1 MENKNIL
8 GLDVLRGIGIFTVI
22 FLHSAF
28 YYYDDIF
35 QLDFNEPPL
44 IITLIG
50 LLLMFAG
57 LFAMIS
63 GLVHTWQFYQ
73 KQNITNSSIFK
84 YKIKFGLIV
93 LLIAYLYFIFT
104 GPGLINFELENFD
117 NSILVD
123 LIRFQKLTLPSLDR
137 LTYVDSL
144 VMIGLN
150 IILLTV
156 VFRIMKHVSLKKA
169 PPLFLSLA
177 LVWILLSLIR
187 LPLYEF
193 WQTSFD
199 EGRLLY
205 LVPLNLLVAKNNP
218 ISPFFSFALFGSWLA
233 TLLLNYDLK
242 VVIKKTLP
250 IGLVLFVTGI
260 LLYLNLEDTMLERQI
275 DLKWY
280 SIMIAQLGLFILLII
295 LFIKRYSNKS
305 ENKLVTIFFTNFS
318 KGGLSA
324 FFFESVISALIYRVL
339 IMIFPNLYLNMTK
352 GLLFGFAL
360 AMLWGMGL
368 MIWRK
373 YHFKYSLEY
382 LIANRLN
389 KSAPS
394 TKLKKLVKTEP

>member
-169 PPLFLSLA
+169 PSLFLSLA

-218 ISPFFSFALFGSWLA
+218 IFPFFSFALFGSWLA
-233 TLLLNYDLK
+233 TLLLKYDLK

-260 LLYLNLEDTMLERQI
+260 VLYLNLEDTMLERQI

-280 SIMIAQLGLFILLII
+280 SIMVAQLGLFILLII
-295 LFIKRYSNKS
+295 LFIKRFSNKS

-339 IMIFPNLYLNMTK
+339 IMVFPDLYFDMTK

-360 AMLWGMGL
+360 AMLWGIGL

-382 LIANRLN
+382 LIANHLN

-394 TKLKKLVKTEP
+394 TKLEKLVKTEP

>member
-169 PPLFLSLA
+169 PSLFLSLA

-218 ISPFFSFALFGSWLA
+218 IFPFFSFALFGSWLA
-233 TLLLNYDLK
+233 TLLLKYDLK

-260 LLYLNLEDTMLERQI
+260 VLYLNLEDTMLERQI

-339 IMIFPNLYLNMTK
+339 IMVFPDLYFDMTK

-360 AMLWGMGL
+360 AMLWGIGL

-382 LIANRLN
+382 LIANHLN

-394 TKLKKLVKTEP
+394 TKLEKLVKTEP

>member
-1 MENKNIL
+1 M
-8 GLDVLRGIGIFTVI
+8 
-22 FLHSAF
+22 
-28 YYYDDIF
+28 
-35 QLDFNEPPL
+35 
-44 IITLIG
+44 
-50 LLLMFAG
+50 
-57 LFAMIS
+57 
-63 GLVHTWQFYQ
+63 
-73 KQNITNSSIFK
+73 
-84 YKIKFGLIV
+84 
-93 LLIAYLYFIFT
+93 
-104 GPGLINFELENFD
+104 
-117 NSILVD
+117 D

-169 PPLFLSLA
+169 PSLFLSLA

-218 ISPFFSFALFGSWLA
+218 IFPFFSFALFGSWLA
-233 TLLLNYDLK
+233 TLLLKYDLK

-260 LLYLNLEDTMLERQI
+260 VLYLNLEDTMLERQI

-280 SIMIAQLGLFILLII
+280 SIMVAQLGLFILLII
-295 LFIKRYSNKS
+295 LFIKRFSNKS

-339 IMIFPNLYLNMTK
+339 IMVFPDLYFDMTK

-360 AMLWGMGL
+360 AMLWGIGL

-382 LIANRLN
+382 LIANHLN

-394 TKLKKLVKTEP
+394 TKLEKLVKTEP

>member
-169 PPLFLSLA
+169 PSLFLSLA

-218 ISPFFSFALFGSWLA
+218 IFPFFSFALFGSWLA

>member
-169 PPLFLSLA
+169 PSLFLSLA

-218 ISPFFSFALFGSWLA
+218 IFPFFSFALFGSWLA
-233 TLLLNYDLK
+233 TLLLKYDLK

-260 LLYLNLEDTMLERQI
+260 VLYLNLEDTMLERQI

-280 SIMIAQLGLFILLII
+280 SIMVAQLGLFILLII
-295 LFIKRYSNKS
+295 LFIKRFSNKS

-339 IMIFPNLYLNMTK
+339 IMVFPDLYFDMTK

-360 AMLWGMGL
+360 AMLWGIGL

-382 LIANRLN
+382 LIAYRLN

-394 TKLKKLVKTEP
+394 TKLEKLVKTEP

>member
-1 MENKNIL
+1 MRKKNIL
-8 GLDVLRGIGIFTVI
+8 GLDVLRGFGIFTVI
-22 FLHSAF
+22 FLHTAF

-35 QLDFNEPPL
+35 HLDFNDPPL

-73 KQNITNSSIFK
+73 KQSISHSNIFK
-84 YKIKFGLIV
+84 YKIKFGLII

-123 LIRFQKLTLPSLDR
+123 LIRFQKLTLPSLER

-150 IILLTV
+150 ILLLTA
-156 VFRIMKHVSLKKA
+156 VFKMMKQVSLKKA
-169 PPLFLSLA
+169 PPIFLGLA
-177 LVWILLSLIR
+177 LMWLLLSLIR

-193 WQTSFD
+193 WQVSFD

-205 LVPLNLLVAKNNP
+205 LIPLNLLVAKNNP
-218 ISPFFSFALFGSWLA
+218 IFPFFSFALFGSWLA
-233 TLLLNYDLK
+233 TLLLNYDFK
-242 VVIKKTLP
+242 VVLRKTLP
-250 IGLVLFVTGI
+250 MGLILFIIGIV
-260 LLYLNLEDTMLERQI
+260 LYLNLEDTMLERQI
-275 DLKWY
+275 DLKRY
-280 SIMIAQLGLFILLII
+280 SIMIAQLGLFILLIL

-305 ENKLVTIFFTNFS
+305 ENKLLTIFFTNFS
-318 KGGLSA
+318 KGGLTA
-324 FFFESVISALIYRVL
+324 FFFESVASALVYRAL
-339 IMIFPNLYLNMTK
+339 IFIFPDLYFDMTRS
-352 GLLFGFAL
+352 LLFGFAL
-360 AMLWGMGL
+360 AMVWAASL

-382 LIANRLN
+382 LIGRYLN
-389 KSAPS
+389 QSAPS
-394 TKLKKLVKTEP
+394 TKLEKLAKTEL